1 LPPWVSCYQS
11 WCARKVIA
19 VSLLK
24 PKIAV
29 SFYFLSGGSS
39 LALWAVHIPL
49 IEKTVGIGYS
59 LLGLLLMLSG
69 LGGFLAMQL
78 FGYLVDHIGAKS
90 ATRLGG
96 VAVGLSL
103 LGPAFS
109 QSPWMLG
116 LSILLLGFGIAGI
129 DVPMNAA
136 ALQVE
141 KASGKAIFTFF
152 HLFWSVGGLAGAAL
166 GFATIG
172 AGFSQSQTLPV
183 VGLSLSVIGFL
194 IAMWLLPNQPNVGE
208 SSKEERKQSS
218 RANRRVLGFVILAGL
233 MSASGAIV
241 EGVAQDWSALYLRD
255 VQLVSAALAAW
266 GLAAFNVG
274 MILGRIFIDRIVEV
288 KGRGFIIVWGS
299 TLAAIAIGLQAFANS
314 FEISLLLWFMLGL
327 GISGVVP
334 QLFAA
339 AGEIGEATHS
349 GRNMARVV
357 GITYIGGL
365 AGPSII
371 GLLTNA
377 IPLNFAIGWGA
388 VLGLFVAL
396 SWTRLSKMEQ

>member
-1 LPPWVSCYQS
+1 MNLTK
-11 WCARKVIA
+11 A
-19 VSLLK
+19 
-24 PKIAV
+24 KIAV
-29 SFYFLSGGSS
+29 SFYFLSGGGS

-49 IEKTVGIGYS
+49 IEQTVGIDYS
-59 LLGLLLMLSG
+59 VLGILLMLSG
-69 LGGFLAMQL
+69 AGGFVAMQL
-78 FGYLVDHIGAKS
+78 FGYLVDHIGAKT
-90 ATRLGG
+90 ATRIGG

-103 LGPAFS
+103 LGPAYS
-109 QSPWMLG
+109 QTVWMLG
-116 LSILLLGFGIAGI
+116 LSILLLGFGIAGV

-152 HLFWSVGGLAGAAL
+152 HLFWSLGGLLGAAL
-166 GFATIG
+166 GFATIA
-172 AGFSQSQTLPV
+172 AGFSQTQTLPIVGLLLSALGLVIAGWLMPNRPNV
-183 VGLSLSVIGFL
+183 VGG
-194 IAMWLLPNQPNVGE
+194 
-208 SSKEERKQSS
+208 SKEDKKQSS
-218 RANRRVLGFVILAGL
+218 KANRRVLGFVILAGL
-233 MSASGAIV
+233 MSASAAIV

-255 VQLVSAALAAW
+255 VQLVSTALAAW

-274 MILGRIFIDRIVEV
+274 MILGRIFIDRIVELR
-288 KGRGFIIVWGS
+288 GRGFIITWGS
-299 TLAAIAIGLQAFANS
+299 LIAALAIGLQAIAAS
-314 FEISLLLWFMLGL
+314 YELSLALWFLLGL

-377 IPLNFAIGWGA
+377 VPLNIAIGWGA

-396 SWTRLSKMEQ
+396 SWSKLSKMEQ

>member
-1 LPPWVSCYQS
+1 MT
-11 WCARKVIA
+11 
-19 VSLLK
+19 LLK

-29 SFYFLSGGSS
+29 SFYFLSGGSA

-49 IEKTVGIGYS
+49 IEKTVGIDYS
-59 LLGLLLMLSG
+59 TLGLLLMLSG
-69 LGGFLAMQL
+69 IGGFLAMQL
-78 FGYLVDHIGAKS
+78 FGYLVDHIGAKT
-90 ATRLGG
+90 ATRIGG

-109 QSPWMLG
+109 TEPWMLG

-141 KASGKAIFTFF
+141 KANNRAIFTFF
-152 HLFWSVGGLAGAAL
+152 HLFWSVGGLLGATL
-166 GFATIG
+166 GFATIS
-172 AGFSQSQTLPV
+172 AGFSQSQTLTV
-183 VGLSLSVIGFL
+183 VGITLSAIGLVI
-194 IAMWLLPNQPNVGE
+194 ANWLLPNQANVGE
-208 SSKEERKQSS
+208 STKIERKQSS
-218 RANRRVLGFVILAGL
+218 KANRRVLGFVLLAGA

-274 MILGRIFIDRIVEV
+274 MILGRIFIDRIVER
-288 KGRGFIIVWGS
+288 KGRGFVIVWGS
-299 TLAAIAIGLQAFANS
+299 ALAAFAIGLQAVAPS
-314 FEISLLLWFMLGL
+314 YEISLFLWFLLGL

-339 AGEIGEATHS
+339 AGEIGESTHS

-365 AGPSII
+365 AGPSVI
-371 GLLTNA
+371 GLLTNSL
-377 IPLNFAIGWGA
+377 PLEFAIGWGA
-388 VLGLFVAL
+388 VLGLFVMV
-396 SWTRLSKMEQ
+396 SWPRLIRMEK

>member
-1 LPPWVSCYQS
+1 M
-11 WCARKVIA
+11 
-19 VSLLK
+19 SLLR

-29 SFYFLSGGSS
+29 SFYFLSGGSA

-49 IEKTVGIGYS
+49 IEKTVGIDYS
-59 LLGLLLMLSG
+59 VLGLLLMLSG
-69 LGGFLAMQL
+69 IGGFFAMQI
-78 FGYLVDHIGAKS
+78 FGYLVDHIGAKT
-90 ATRLGG
+90 ATRIGG

-109 QSPWMLG
+109 QTPWMLG

-141 KASGKAIFTFF
+141 KASGRAIFTFF

-172 AGFSQSQTLPV
+172 AGLSQSQTLPV
-183 VGLSLSVIGFL
+183 VGVSLSLIGFF
-194 IAMWLLPNQPNVGE
+194 IAGWLLPNQPNVAQ
-208 SSKEERKQSS
+208 SSKEEKRQSS
-218 RANRRVLGFVILAGL
+218 KANRRVLGFVILAGL

-255 VQLVSAALAAW
+255 IQMVSAALAAW
-266 GLAAFNVG
+266 GLAAFNIG
-274 MILGRIFIDRIVEV
+274 MILGRIFIDRIVER

-299 TLAAIAIGLQAFANS
+299 VVAAAAIGLQAFASS
-314 FEISLLLWFMLGL
+314 FEVSLLLWFLLGL

-388 VLGLFVAL
+388 LLGLFVAL
-396 SWTRLSKMEQ
+396 SWSRLSTMEQ